1 MKDKDKEKEK
11 VQEKPVESV
20 NDTEE
25 ENKNAPPTV
34 EERMNI
40 IQAELENVKDKYL
53 RALAEMENYKKRNTE
68 ELKKERKYASMP
80 IADKLIDQLEVF
92 EQALN
97 IKTDDQNFK
106 NFLYGFRMIKDMI
119 YNVLTEEGVAL
130 IKLSIG
136 SRFDPNTM
144 QSIETVNKPDQPDN
158 TVIKIVK
165 NGYMYKERLLR
176 PAMVVINMRPEE
188 IKEANNQNE
197 NLDANV
203 A

>member
-1 MKDKDKEKEK
+1 MKDKEKEK
-11 VQEKPVESV
+11 AQEKPVESV

-25 ENKNAPPTV
+25 EDKNAPPTV

-53 RALAEMENYKKRNTE
+53 RALAEMENYKKRNAE
-68 ELKKERKYASMP
+68 ELKKDRKYASMP

-144 QSIETVNKPDQPDN
+144 QSIETVHDTNHPDN
-158 TVIKIVK
+158 AVFKIVK

-176 PAMVVINMRPEE
+176 PAMVVINIRPEE
-188 IKEANNQNE
+188 KKEENNKNE

>member
-11 VQEKPVESV
+11 AQEKPVESA

-97 IKTDDQNFK
+97 IKTEDQNFK

-158 TVIKIVK
+158 TVIKIIK

-188 IKEANNQNE
+188 TIETNNQNE
-197 NLDANV
+197 NLDENV